1 MPREFADPYVYPG
14 TDVLKNKPGLRD
26 SEALRRFEYEQTASR
41 AAELQA
47 RPISGKFDLEH
58 LQAIHKHLFQD
69 VYLWAGEVRTV
80 NLSKGGQRFAGNAFI
95 ESYTATLSAGLAK
108 ENHLQGLDKSQFVAR
123 LAHHYNE
130 FNNVHPFREG
140 NGRSTREFF
149 GQLAKQAGY
158 EIDQARIPNDAG
170 QWNRASAAA
179 FNDNLEP
186 LKAILDEAVRPARA
200 VAFERDSQA
209 EAMRAHPELKGAFM
223 TLKAAEVYAASSVA
237 DQAARAAFMTQIRER
252 ITDTLHSGKLV
263 AEPTVKTREPGRER

>member
-1 MPREFADPYVYPG
+1 MPHEFADPYVYPG
-14 TDVLKNKPGLRD
+14 TDVLRNKPGLRD

-47 RPISGKFDLEH
+47 RPIPGKFDLQH
-58 LQAIHKHLFQD
+58 LQAIHKQLFQD
-69 VYLWAGEVRTV
+69 VYPWAGEVRTV

-95 ESYTATLSAGLAK
+95 ESYTATLSADLAK
-108 ENHLQGLDKSQFVAR
+108 ENHLRGLDKPQFVER

-130 FNNVHPFREG
+130 FNIVHPFREG

-149 GQLAKQAGY
+149 NQLAKQAGY

-186 LKAILDEAVRPARA
+186 LKAILDHAVQPARA
-200 VAFERDSQA
+200 VAFERDSPA

-223 TLKAAEVYAASSVA
+223 TLKAAEVYAAASVP
-237 DQAARAAFMTQIRER
+237 DQAARAAFMTQIRDR
-252 ITDTLHSGKLV
+252 ISDTLHAGHVV
-263 AEPTVKTREPGRER
+263 AEPKTNAREQERDR